1 MKSYTPEQLDEIIRR
16 CQKGDRLSQQ
26 LIYELYYGK
35 MMGVCLRY
43 AGQRETAKDYLHDGF
58 IKAFM
63 KIKKFDFKGSFEG
76 WLRRIIV
83 NNIIDQIR
91 KDKYSFIE
99 IDHTYDNRVAE
110 YDKDFEDN
118 EDQSELNLL
127 KKLNVNEILDQIQ
140 FLSPAYRTVFNLYI
154 VEGLSHKEIADAL
167 NISEGSSKSN
177 LARAKANMQKL
188 LKKYYYNKY
197 GNKEFKNV

>member
-1 MKSYTPEQLDEIIRR
+1 MKSYTPEQLEEIIRR
-16 CQKGDRLSQQ
+16 CQKGDRSSQQ
-26 LIYELYYGK
+26 LIYETFYGK
-35 MMGVCLRY
+35 MMSVCMRY
-43 AGQRETAKDYLHDGF
+43 AGQRETAKDYLQDGF

-63 KIKKFDFKGSFEG
+63 KIGKFDFKGSFEG

-91 KDKYSFIE
+91 KDRYSFVD
-99 IDHTYDNRVAE
+99 IDHTYDKRV
-110 YDKDFEDN
+110 
-118 EDQSELNLL
+118 SESEEEEPEEESDLSLL
-127 KKLNVNEILDQIQ
+127 KKLSVNEILEQIQ
-140 FLSPAYRTVFNLYI
+140 LLSPAYRTVFNLYI
-154 VEGLSHKEIADAL
+154 VEGLSHKEIADSL

-188 LKKYYYNKY
+188 LKRYYFKKY

>member
-1 MKSYTPEQLDEIIRR
+1 MKSYTPEQFEDIIRR
-16 CQKGDRLSQQ
+16 CQKGESLSQKI
-26 LIYELYYGK
+26 IYEQFYGK
-35 MMGVCLRY
+35 MLSVCIRY
-43 AGQRETAKDYLHDGF
+43 TGQRETAKDYLHDGF

-99 IDHTYDNRVAE
+99 IENTYDRRIHE
-110 YDKDFEDN
+110 TEEEDDN
-118 EDQSELNLL
+118 EESELTLL
-127 KKLNVNEILDQIQ
+127 KKLSADEILEQIQ
-140 FLSPAYRTVFNLYI
+140 LLSPAYRTVFNLYI
-154 VEGLSHKEIADAL
+154 VEGMSHKEIADAL

-188 LKKYYYNKY
+188 IKRYYYNKY

>member
-16 CQKGDRLSQQ
+16 CQKGDRASQQ

-35 MMGVCLRY
+35 MFGVCLRY
-43 AGQRETAKDYLHDGF
+43 AGQRETAKDYLHDGY
-58 IKAFM
+58 IKAFL

-91 KDKYSFIE
+91 KDRYNFVE
-99 IDHTYDNRVAE
+99 IDHTYDSRVWE
-110 YDKDFEDN
+110 KEED
-118 EDQSELNLL
+118 EPEEISDIVIL
-127 KKLNVNEILDQIQ
+127 KKLNVNEILEQIQ
-140 FLSPAYRTVFNLYI
+140 LLSPAYRTVFNLYI
-154 VEGLSHKEIADAL
+154 VEGMSHKEIADAL

-188 LKKYYYNKY
+188 LKRYYYNKY
-197 GNKEFKNV
+197 GNKEYKNV